1 MPRERNELTRPNN
14 IKNAEK
20 IFILAFESNYA
31 EYQYYEAIKDKAKYQ
46 EDVIYIVNLKRE
58 EGQKNNSAPKYVF
71 QLLKKTKQ
79 NYKLKATDEFWMII
93 DRDRWKLDEWRE
105 KCEKEKNFFIALS
118 NPCFEFW
125 LLLHIKDIADFS
137 DVELQKMYENKK
149 VTRKK
154 NYLEK
159 VLIEALPE
167 DESYNKT
174 KIKPNR
180 FLPHLEKAV
189 RQSEV
194 LDNDDIYK
202 NLGSHNYLLIKK
214 LFSAR

>member
-1 MPRERNELTRPNN
+1 MPRERNELTRQSN

-20 IFILAFESNYA
+20 IFILAFEGTYA
-31 EYQYYEAIKDKAKYQ
+31 EFQYYEAIKEKAKYQ
-46 EDVIYIVNLKRE
+46 EDIIYIVNLERTKE
-58 EGQKNNSAPKYVF
+58 QKNNSAPKYVF
-71 QLLKKTKQ
+71 DLLKKTKQ
-79 NYKLKATDEFWMII
+79 DYKLKATDEFWMII

-125 LLLHIKDIADFS
+125 LLLHIKDITDFS

-149 VTRKK
+149 VSKKK

-159 VLIEALPE
+159 VLKDVLAMSGGYRK
-167 DESYNKT
+167 DS
-174 KIKPNR
+174 IKPER
-180 FLPHLEKAV
+180 FLAHLEKAV
-189 RQSEV
+189 RQAKV
-194 LDNDDIYK
+194 LDSSDIYN

-214 LFSAR
+214 LFSAK